1 MLCSV
6 FSVEANRFVLIFL
19 EGKGLPGGVGLVC
32 SCSKVESLWNR
43 ALGG

>member
-19 EGKGLPGGVGLVC
+19 EGKGLPGGGGGLVC
-32 SCSKVESLWNR
+32 SCSNF
-43 ALGG
+43 